1 MMASRS
7 TSKRSDRWKRIQ
19 RARRDVAAAQAL
31 VDAGT
36 PFASDGL
43 RDAQRRLAIA
53 CGVFDGMEGLDHETE

>member
-1 MMASRS
+1 MSGRS
-7 TSKRSDRWKRIQ
+7 TSKRSARWKRIQ

-31 VDAGT
+31 VADGV

-53 CGVFDGMEGLDHETE
+53 TGVYDGTVRTDHEGQ

>member
-1 MMASRS
+1 
-7 TSKRSDRWKRIQ
+7 
-19 RARRDVAAAQAL
+19 VAAAQAL